1 MTPNRG
7 KNREHAFQDCLDQ
20 LQREGRSLDSALEQ
34 YPQYSPSIKPDLETA
49 RWLHARSL
57 ELQPRPGFVSASRR
71 RLLARLETG
80 DLATPT
86 SKLRWSF
93 ASLRYPSTWR
103 NYAPRLALVYLLL
116 FTLLLNAGRISADSI
131 NWLPGDVVYPLKI
144 ALEEIAIF
152 ATPTAAGDAR
162 LHIQFAHRR
171 SMEVQALV
179 LESRFEQIPATV
191 TNFGRHVN
199 GAVRSVDR
207 LARQDRDQA
216 HRLALDLQRVLSKQ
230 TPMVLLFLDFTPEA
244 ARADFQLVLSISE
257 DGVSAMQKV
266 LHPEDSGAAEVL
278 GAGPS
283 SASEV
288 AYRIVR

>member
-1 MTPNRG
+1 MTPVRG

-20 LQREGRSLDSALEQ
+20 LQQDGRSLESALEP
-34 YPQYSPSIKPDLETA
+34 YPQHAESLKPDLETA
-49 RWLHARSL
+49 RWLQARRP
-57 ELQPRPGFVSASRR
+57 ELQPRPGFVSASRG
-71 RLLARLETG
+71 RLLARLETEG
-80 DLATPT
+80 LATRG

-116 FTLLLNAGRISADSI
+116 ISLLLNAGRISAASL

-144 ALEEIAIF
+144 AMEEIAVF

-191 TNFGRHVN
+191 ANFGKHVD

-207 LARQDRDQA
+207 LARRDRARA

-230 TPMVLLFLDFTPEA
+230 TPMVVLLSGFTPEG

-266 LHPEDSGAAEVL
+266 LDLGNSGAAGVF
-278 GAGPS
+278 GAGRLV
-283 SASEV
+283 ALEV